1 MARDRVLLEVCAES
15 LDYARAAERGGADRI
30 ELSSEL
36 ALGGI
41 TPGVEMM
48 EATRKALG
56 VPVLVLVRPRAGDFV
71 YSATEFETMRND
83 IQAVKRLRFDGVVT
97 GVLDREG
104 AIDVE
109 RTRELVELARPL
121 EVTFHRAFDECPD
134 FAQALEQAIKTGV
147 DRILTC
153 GSRTE
158 RAADGLDGLR
168 MLVKAAAGR
177 IRVMPGGGIRANNL
191 LRIVKGTGARE
202 VHSSAGAL
210 EVTNSGCATR
220 SGAAY
225 LAAFEGRVRE
235 LRTLLDELAAES

>member
-1 MARDRVLLEVCAES
+1 MSTDRVLLEVCAES
-15 LDYARAAERGGADRI
+15 LDYAMAAERGGADRI
-30 ELSSEL
+30 ELSSAL

-41 TPGVEMM
+41 TPGVETM
-48 EATRKALG
+48 EAAREALG
-56 VPVLVLVRPRAGDFV
+56 VPVHILVRPRAGDFV
-71 YSATEFETMRND
+71 YSGTEFETMRND
-83 IQAVKRLRFDGVVT
+83 IEVVKRLRFDGVVT

-109 RTRELVELARPL
+109 RTGELVELAWPL

-134 FAQALEQAIKTGV
+134 FAQALEQAIKTGAR
-147 DRILTC
+147 RILTC
-153 GSRTE
+153 GSRTQ

-168 MLVKAAAGR
+168 SLVKAAAGR
-177 IRVMPGGGIRANNL
+177 IQIMPGGGIRANNL

-220 SGAAY
+220 SDAVFESRVQE
-225 LAAFEGRVRE
+225 LAK
-235 LRTLLDELAAES
+235 LLDELAAQS